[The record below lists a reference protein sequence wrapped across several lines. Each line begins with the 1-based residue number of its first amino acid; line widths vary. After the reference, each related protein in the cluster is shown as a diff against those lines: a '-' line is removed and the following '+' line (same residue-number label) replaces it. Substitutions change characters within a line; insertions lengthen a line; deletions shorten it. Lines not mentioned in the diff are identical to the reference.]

1 MPESD
6 STIIDF
12 VDMNVYPWILFQLFS
27 KSKICYYMYDI
38 NELFQT
44 VTPYIYQSI
53 ISLLQKT
60 QQKVLGIA
68 IPPPEEQNS
77 AIKTSG

>member
-1 MPESD
+1 
-6 STIIDF
+6 
-12 VDMNVYPWILFQLFS
+12 
-27 KSKICYYMYDI
+27 MYDI

-68 IPPPEEQNS
+68 IPPEEQNS